1 MRRSSG
7 LAVCLTV
14 LALAAI
20 AAGQVTSPMDISD
33 QGPRALQSKY
43 MDQLQKLGKSVRLQK
58 YPYAF
63 YFSRKLDIDEA
74 QQKLLAQSGICFKMF
89 DNKMVLAITGNYY
102 VSYSAELVDRSHR
115 VRQTFND
122 VILPM
127 LRAAVSAFGND
138 EPFRTY
144 GFEIAQHVRTKV
156 LGVSTEAAENV
167 VILLPREVAHKL
179 AVATTPEQQQAAV
192 LDAEVYLDSKPLVL
206 WLTGDEPQ
214 VAPKGYDRSA
224 RDKKQAAAGAETQSP
239 VGFDLTSNSDSPMV
253 SERLVSAPSA
263 PMRIVT
269 PDTLRSLYLANED
282 TIARMTRELDPQAH
296 FVPYVLPSFIAF
308 RQGAYLQVPMTT
320 ELPTGTTGSQYR
332 LAAMAFD
339 QHIAHLVRPALAYFP
354 GTSAFDGIDFSTT
367 VKVPGTDTVQ
377 SVEFILGFQ
386 AMQCFAKYD
395 CTGQQ
400 LLNAGA
406 VLINGE
412 RAALDLQK
420 AQATN

>member
-1 MRRSSG
+1 MRRSSALAG
-7 LAVCLTV
+7 LAVVV
-14 LALAAI
+14 LSAF
-20 AAGQVTSPMDISD
+20 AAGQVTSPMDIND

-43 MDQLQKLGKSVRLQK
+43 MTQLQKLATSVRLQK

-63 YFSRKLDIDEA
+63 YFSRKLDIDEE
-74 QQKLLAQSGICFKMF
+74 QQKTLAQSGICFKRL
-89 DNKMVLAITGNYY
+89 DDKMVLAITGNYY
-102 VSYSAELVDRSHR
+102 ASYSAELVDRSHR

-122 VILPM
+122 VMLPI
-127 LRAAVSAFGND
+127 LRAAVSAFGSD
-138 EPFRTY
+138 EPFRWY
-144 GFEIAQHVRTKV
+144 GLEVAHHVRSKV

-167 VILLPREVAHKL
+167 VVLLPREVAHKL

-192 LDAEVYLDSKPLVL
+192 LDAEVYLDSKPMVL

-214 VAPKGYDRSA
+214 VAPKGIERSA
-224 RDKKQAAAGAETQSP
+224 RDKKAARAGAQTQSP
-239 VGFDLTSNSDSPMV
+239 IGFDLTSSDTPLV
-253 SERLVSAPSA
+253 SERLVSAPAA

-282 TIARMTRELDPQAH
+282 TIARMVRELDPQAH

-320 ELPTGTTGSQYR
+320 ELPAGTVGSQYR

-339 QHIAHLVRPALAYFP
+339 QHIAHLVRPALTYFP
-354 GTSAFDGIDFSTT
+354 DTSTFDGIDFSTT
-367 VKVPGTDTVQ
+367 VKIPGTSTVQ
-377 SVEFILGFQ
+377 SVEYILGFQ

-412 RAALDLQK
+412 RAGIDLQK
-420 AQATN
+420 SQ

>member
-1 MRRSSG
+1 MRRSSA
-7 LAVCLTV
+7 LISLVVAVLSAV
-14 LALAAI
+14 AA
-20 AAGQVTSPMDISD
+20 AQVTSPMDISD
-33 QGPRALQSKY
+33 QGPRTLQSKY
-43 MDQLQKLGKSVRLQK
+43 MEQLQKLGKSVRLQK

-74 QQKLLAQSGICFKMF
+74 QQKLQAQSGICFKMF

-102 VSYSAELVDRSHR
+102 ASYSSELVDRSHR
-115 VRQTFND
+115 LRQTFND
-122 VILPM
+122 VMLPI

-138 EPFRTY
+138 EPFRIY
-144 GFEIAQHVRTKV
+144 GFEIAQHVRAKV

-167 VILLPREVAHKL
+167 VVLLPREVAHKMV
-179 AVATTPEQQQAAV
+179 AATTPEQQQAAA
-192 LDAEVYLDSKPLVL
+192 LDAEVYLDGKPLLL

-214 VAPKGYDRSA
+214 VAPKGFDRSA
-224 RDKKQAAAGAETQSP
+224 RDKKSASTGEAAQSP
-239 VGFDLTSNSDSPMV
+239 VGFDLTSSSDSPLV
-253 SERLVSAPSA
+253 SERLVNAPSA

-269 PDTLRSLYLANED
+269 PDTLRNLYLANED
-282 TIARMTRELDPQAH
+282 TIARMVREMDPQAH

-308 RQGAYLQVPMTT
+308 RQGAYLQVPITT
-320 ELPTGTTGSQYR
+320 ELPAGTVGSQYR

-354 GTSAFDGIDFSTT
+354 DTSSFDGIDFSTT
-367 VKVPGTDTVQ
+367 VKIPGTNTVQ
-377 SVEFILGFQ
+377 SVEYILGFQ

-400 LLNAGA
+400 MLNAGA

-412 RAALDLQK
+412 RAAVDLQK

>member
-1 MRRSSG
+1 MAG
-7 LAVCLTV
+7 LAVV
-14 LALAAI
+14 LLAAI
-20 AAGQVTSPMDISD
+20 AAGQVTSPMDINEP
-33 QGPRALQSKY
+33 GPQVLQSKY
-43 MDQLQKLGKSVRLQK
+43 MAQLQKLATSVRLQK

-74 QQKLLAQSGICFKMF
+74 QQKTLAQSGIRFERF
-89 DNKMVLAITGNYY
+89 DDKMVLAVTGNYY
-102 VSYSAELVDRSHR
+102 ASYSAELVDRSHR

-122 VILPM
+122 VILPI
-127 LRAAVSAFGND
+127 LRAAVGAFGSD

-144 GFEIAQHVRTKV
+144 GFEISHHVRTKV

-179 AVATTPEQQQAAV
+179 VAATTPEQQQAAV
-192 LDAEVYLDSKPLVL
+192 LDAEVYLGSKPMVL

-214 VAPKGYDRSA
+214 VAPKGMERSA
-224 RDKKQAAAGAETQSP
+224 RKQKSAGTGATTQSP
-239 VGFDLTSNSDSPMV
+239 VGFDLTTSDTPLV
-253 SERLVSAPSA
+253 SQRLVSAPAA
-263 PMRIVT
+263 PVRLVT
-269 PDTLRSLYLANED
+269 PDTLRSLYLANQD
-282 TIARMTRELDPQAH
+282 TIARMVRELDPQAH

-320 ELPTGTTGSQYR
+320 ELPAGTEGSQYR

-339 QHIAHLVRPALAYFP
+339 QHIAHLVRPALTYFADSS
-354 GTSAFDGIDFSTT
+354 TFDGIDFSTT
-367 VKVPGTDTVQ
+367 VKVPGSKTVQ
-377 SVEFILGFQ
+377 SVEYILGFQ

-400 LLNAGA
+400 MLNAGA

-412 RAALDLQK
+412 RAAVDLQK
-420 AQATN
+420 AQ